1 MIKLVTETQPNLVAG
16 FFGAALVA
24 VGVLMMLLCGGC
36 GAVLF
41 VMFLADGLAE
51 TGIASIMSAAGLTQG
66 GFYRHFRSKEQLIA
80 EANLAANDRM
90 FDFFSQA
97 LAGLPPRQAL
107 ATAVDMYL
115 SQLDGAE
122 CGSMC
127 PLPNLG
133 SELRRADRLVRGAAM
148 AGYQRLV
155 QFFQVLATRAGAPD
169 PARLAEAVVTTMVGA
184 VMLARVAINDDSQQ
198 AILANCR
205 KTLHAM
211 LPPVAVAD

>member
-1 MIKLVTETQPNLVAG
+1 MKKSKQETLDTRKRILSTATR
-16 FFGAALVA
+16 
-24 VGVLMMLLCGGC
+24 
-36 GAVLF
+36 
-41 VMFLADGLAE
+41 MFLADGLAE

-122 CGSMC
+122 CGGMC

-155 QFFQVLATRAGAPD
+155 QFFQMLATRAGAPD